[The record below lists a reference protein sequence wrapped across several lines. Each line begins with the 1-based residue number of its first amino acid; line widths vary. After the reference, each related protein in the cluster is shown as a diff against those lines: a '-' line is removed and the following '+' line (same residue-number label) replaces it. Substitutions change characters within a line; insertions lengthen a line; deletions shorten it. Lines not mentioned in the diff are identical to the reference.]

1 MAFLSTTNAPGTRT
15 YGPEVLECNWNE
27 ERSRIASGER
37 VYIPLMEGAVVR
49 PFEPDVSIAPP
60 TRVPGVP
67 SDGKLCIPDRSRRSR
82 ATFDSSRQ
90 AADDGF
96 REYQSTVL
104 ADFPPMEER
113 GYAQVDDLSKTRSG
127 PATRE
132 KNAMHEQARKTDGEA
147 KLAKKML
154 TEANFGHTFEP
165 RPSSGTGKVGFGSVV
180 PRYATNAPER
190 EFISTAMQSFRD
202 PTSVAA

>member
-1 MAFLSTTNAPGTRT
+1 
-15 YGPEVLECNWNE
+15 
-27 ERSRIASGER
+27 
-37 VYIPLMEGAVVR
+37 MEGAVVR

-104 ADFPPMEER
+104 ADFPPMAPAAER
-113 GYAQVDDLSKTRSG
+113 SKRGFRLAGGALHSGLSLDLLAFVQV
-127 PATRE
+127 
-132 KNAMHEQARKTDGEA
+132 
-147 KLAKKML
+147 
-154 TEANFGHTFEP
+154 
-165 RPSSGTGKVGFGSVV
+165 V
-180 PRYATNAPER
+180 
-190 EFISTAMQSFRD
+190 
-202 PTSVAA
+202 